1 MAIHLEKKTTVQI
14 HNNDAL
20 HLFPYYARIGYSTGS
35 LGWNCDVFDLPGLQ
49 IRRGYRASGKTIP
62 SELYEDLDAAAKD
75 VPYEE
80 CYGLRLEFRDRVFR
94 YLKERDKVYQ
104 SIVK

>member
-1 MAIHLEKKTTVQI
+1 M
-14 HNNDAL
+14 
-20 HLFPYYARIGYSTGS
+20 
-35 LGWNCDVFDLPGLQ
+35 
-49 IRRGYRASGKTIP
+49 IP

-75 VPYEE
+75 VPYED
-80 CYGLRLEFRDRVFR
+80 CYALRLEFRDRVFR